1 MASSSIQACCTGCS
15 VPSGFAN
22 PSIVVMSLSARS
34 AIVNAQA
41 RLSLPPTSTLHAPQ
55 LLSSQPYLQPVS
67 RNTSRRYHNSGMA
80 GSPVWRKCL
89 PLMETSMPLRMGSGT
104 ILAGGVCGAWGIR
117 SLYSLRQ
124 DGSSPDRGGATAVF
138 IGHAAACRY
147 GPGLNT
153 VRVERSERSERSRN
167 ACCPSTPALRAYAQ
181 GQRIEAGPLPHG
193 ACDCVLRGRTQHLSA
208 LSARPRAFAS
218 HPSMTASTA
227 APLAPEAPWVVLKFG
242 GTSVAT
248 VDRWRTIQRLAVARR
263 AEGARVVVVVSALAG
278 VTDALKALCVCAPVE
293 REGAVA
299 KLVGLHRAL
308 ASEMGLAETAEMDRR
323 LASLQTLM
331 IESQDFP
338 PIRPSATFPR

>member
-15 VPSGFAN
+15 VPSGFAK

-55 LLSSQPYLQPVS
+55 LLSSQPYLQPVR
-67 RNTSRRYHNSGMA
+67 RNTSRRYHSSGMA

-117 SLYSLRQ
+117 PLYSLRQ

-208 LSARPRAFAS
+208 LSARPRAFRHLAIHDRFRRCATRLRRALGGAEVCLYRYGDRRS
-218 HPSMTASTA
+218 LADDPA
-227 APLAPEAPWVVLKFG
+227 ACG
-242 GTSVAT
+242 GTA
-248 VDRWRTIQRLAVARR
+248 RGRCARR
-263 AEGARVVVVVSALAG
+263 RRGVCAGRCHRCAEGALRMRAVGAGDGGCEADGAASRVG
-278 VTDALKALCVCAPVE
+278 
-293 REGAVA
+293 R
-299 KLVGLHRAL
+299 
-308 ASEMGLAETAEMDRR
+308 
-323 LASLQTLM
+323 
-331 IESQDFP
+331 
-338 PIRPSATFPR
+338 